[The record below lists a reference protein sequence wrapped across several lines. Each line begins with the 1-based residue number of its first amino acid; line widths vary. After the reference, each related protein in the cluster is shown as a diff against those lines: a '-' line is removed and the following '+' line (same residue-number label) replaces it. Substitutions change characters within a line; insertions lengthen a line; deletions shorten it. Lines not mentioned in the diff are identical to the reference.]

1 MVVVLPAPL
10 TPTTRTMKGFWLPK
24 SNGTSTGFS
33 TFETSA
39 ARMRFTSSGSI
50 SLS

>member
-10 TPTTRTMKGFWLPK
+10 TPTTRMMKGFSAPK
-24 SNGTSTGFS
+24 VKGTSTGFS
-33 TFETSA
+33 TFETSE